1 MNITAPTRQIWKSA
15 ELLIAFHKNKKRE
28 RRDSPFLWRPKEA
41 FARLLSD
48 TQEQEAFVLVK
59 AEGDAEDIQI
69 KLHPDKIVVR
79 RDQPL
84 GWSGLVIEDDFV
96 RVIVDNTTIRI
107 SPDGTVKVERDAE
120 TTYLEGDGSIIK
132 VSPDAEILV
141 SSDGENISRRTA
153 DKIDAISADGIMS
166 RAR

>member
-1 MNITAPTRQIWKSA
+1 MNITSPTRQIWKSA
-15 ELLIAFHKNKKRE
+15 ELLIAFHMNKKRE

-41 FARLLSD
+41 FARLLGD
-48 TQEQEAFVLVK
+48 TSEQEAFILMK

-79 RDQPL
+79 RDHPL
-84 GWSGLVIEDDFV
+84 GWSGIAIDEDFV

-107 SPDGTVKVERDAE
+107 SPDGTVTVERDAE

-132 VSPDAEILV
+132 VSPDSEILV
-141 SSDGENISRRTA
+141 SSDGDNISRKTA
-153 DKIDAISADGIMS
+153 SKLDAITADGILS
-166 RAR
+166 KAR